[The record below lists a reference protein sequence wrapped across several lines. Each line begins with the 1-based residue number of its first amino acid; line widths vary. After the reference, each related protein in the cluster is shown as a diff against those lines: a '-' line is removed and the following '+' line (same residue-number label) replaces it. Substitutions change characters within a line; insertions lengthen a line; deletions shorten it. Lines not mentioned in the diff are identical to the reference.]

1 MAPKLSNSHNELL
14 FFLILCPALIKFASS
29 SAFVPIEEF
38 STVNEEE
45 SIPSIVTVRNG
56 KIRGFR
62 RELEPALDADKVLF
76 EQADIFLGIPFAQPP
91 VDKLRL
97 ERPLAASNWTGTL
110 DATAL
115 PAPCVPQQLLT
126 ALNFDENCL
135 QLNVMRPAS
144 APSGDASPYQLP
156 VLVFIH
162 GGAFI
167 IGGTFVEGYANIS
180 NNFVAQGIVVVT
192 VQYRLNFLGFFTDG
206 TERNPGNLGLW
217 DQRQALLWVRD
228 NIGAFGGDPNRVT
241 VWGQSAGAA
250 STSILALSP
259 LTRDLFQQTI
269 QMSGASLCPWAM
281 NDLVRDESART
292 AEEIG
297 CGMKGEQSVRDC
309 VKRVELE
316 DLVDAIQ
323 QLELFRL
330 DLAMTRFNPR
340 VDGEFVP
347 SANLSVLFRTA
358 PPKPTLM
365 GFTPHEALFLTI
377 QNPNSLL
384 SFASPLTVSNLSEFG
399 RDRFVKIIQRI
410 VHLESIGRNANVR
423 EAEEEKRQILEELIQ
438 FYASEPPTN
447 NDTAHWLKRY
457 TLFLSDALFIMPILA
472 EARLKAELGWPVFL
486 HQFDHVNKGHAKLL
500 PFPGVAHTAEY
511 AFTLGV
517 PLLGNYALDEED
529 KRVRATMAHAY
540 GTFVKNGV
548 PNTLNGETNWPRLGS
563 DRRRS
568 LQLTRIKYPN
578 PVTET
583 EPTDVAEKLKFWRK
597 LSTLKGYGG
606 MTGFTKELP

>member
-14 FFLILCPALIKFASS
+14 FCLILYPALIKFASS

-38 STVNEEE
+38 STDNEEE
-45 SIPSIVTVRNG
+45 SVPSIVTVRNG
-56 KIRGFR
+56 QIRGFR
-62 RELEPALDADKVLF
+62 RELEPALDAEKVLF

-91 VDKLRL
+91 VDELRL

-144 APSGDASPYQLP
+144 VPSGDASSYQFP

-228 NIGAFGGDPNRVT
+228 NIGAFGGASVSFGRSFHYANFGR
-241 VWGQSAGAA
+241 GAA
-250 STSILALSP
+250 E
-259 LTRDLFQQTI
+259 
-269 QMSGASLCPWAM
+269 SGAR
-281 NDLVRDESART
+281 VAR
-292 AEEIG
+292 
-297 CGMKGEQSVRDC
+297 V
-309 VKRVELE
+309 
-316 DLVDAIQ
+316 
-323 QLELFRL
+323 
-330 DLAMTRFNPR
+330 
-340 VDGEFVP
+340 
-347 SANLSVLFRTA
+347 
-358 PPKPTLM
+358 
-365 GFTPHEALFLTI
+365 
-377 QNPNSLL
+377 
-384 SFASPLTVSNLSEFG
+384 
-399 RDRFVKIIQRI
+399 
-410 VHLESIGRNANVR
+410 
-423 EAEEEKRQILEELIQ
+423 
-438 FYASEPPTN
+438 
-447 NDTAHWLKRY
+447 
-457 TLFLSDALFIMPILA
+457 
-472 EARLKAELGWPVFL
+472 
-486 HQFDHVNKGHAKLL
+486 DHVNKGHAKLL

-529 KRVRATMAHAY
+529 KNVRATMAHAY

-548 PNTLNGETNWPRLGS
+548 PNTLNDETNWPRLGS
-563 DRRRS
+563 DRRQP
-568 LQLTRIKYPN
+568 LQLTRIKYPK

-606 MTGFTKELP
+606 MTGFAKELP